1 MPIESKTRKLID
13 QIQFVMLD
21 MPVNVVVS
29 RYIAR
34 NLSKY
39 GKYNYLR
46 QRLCRKLKS
55 K

>member
-1 MPIESKTRKLID
+1 MPIESQTRKIID

-21 MPVNVVVS
+21 MPVNVVV
-29 RYIAR
+29 AR